1 MKPSA
6 LPFLL
11 CLLAVAPALRAEPWR
26 AWETAPDAPLAAT
39 FEASADTRRRDFVRN
54 DDGDGYA
61 SVYARAQCPGELVL
75 TRREPGSGKAHAE
88 NAENAENAES
98 RPPRVRTVRVETAFV
113 PGPKTQPPV
122 LPAGAHYEANPFLPF
137 PVPAGS
143 VDPWVFSVTATFP
156 DGAAWP
162 LRVPVRLPTGHWWSR
177 ELGSERFRVRWE
189 ARDAAGAVVARGVL
203 PDAFETG
210 GHGAET
216 HVVDARGDRMPAKSG
231 AARATPGTW
240 NAWPFLASSA
250 VDVVFDEQS
259 LRDAFGADDAA
270 AVRFLRRAA
279 LVGVGT
285 TGATR
290 LWPAAPD
297 LARARPLAA
306 AEIVGRSRG
315 NDHVWSFSQTTPGSR
330 KHWDK
335 DSWVK
340 RNEAERLLEPA
351 RIPDATL
358 GRRTTPFFGATVLFM
373 VTFAIGTALLLVR
386 FFALRRGEARL
397 AVWRALP
404 LWCAAAAA
412 FALFALPLF
421 LDRGPRADVTEW
433 RYGWPDAPEE
443 LRLAEGRFHSFDAAP
458 SSWTVPLD
466 AWFYAIPGANR
477 EKVPGTGPAETID
490 FAAGVRELRLPERTR
505 GKRETV
511 HAATFAPHGGPAVE
525 ISPDPDARAA
535 DFLWAVEAPAP
546 ENAEAATQP
555 APAEARDSFRQLL
568 RDWTCGD
575 PDRRSRVPARTVTA
589 RGDYAA
595 VWVFARGH
603 WYALGPMK
611 AGETRALD
619 RSQRVQDGMDA
630 ENKPYDNLL
639 AHAPFALDT
648 GRIVPVA
655 ESWLAR
661 DAKARNGSRETT
673 AEEEPAEEI
682 AEIQQVVVNGQT
694 IELPHM
700 IAKSVQKKDAPHPVT
715 RDFLDRLDDAFA
727 VALEAPPE
735 GASGRTAA
743 QALFLAPALGARGE
757 ISSRIVHVEVLP

>member
-1 MKPSA
+1 MKRTRTSY
-6 LPFLL
+6 LW
-11 CLLAVAPALRAEPWR
+11 LLAAVSAAGLAAPPALRAEPWC

-54 DDGDGYA
+54 ADGDGYA

-75 TRREPGSGKAHAE
+75 APASAGTA
-88 NAENAENAES
+88 
-98 RPPRVRTVRVETAFV
+98 PRIRSVRVETAFV
-113 PGPKTQPPV
+113 PGPKTEPPL
-122 LPAGAHYEANPFLPF
+122 LPAGAHYETNPFLPF

-143 VDPWVFSVTATFP
+143 ADPWVFSVTATFP
-156 DGAAWP
+156 DDAAWP

-177 ELGSERFRVRWE
+177 EPGTERFRVRWE
-189 ARDAAGAVVARGVL
+189 ARDAADAVVARGVL

-210 GHGAET
+210 GNGET
-216 HVVDARGDRMPAKSG
+216 HVVDARGDRMPAKSKD
-231 AARATPGTW
+231 ARATPGTW

-250 VDVVFDEQS
+250 VDVFFDEPA

-285 TGATR
+285 TGVPRHWT
-290 LWPAAPD
+290 AAPD
-297 LARARPLAA
+297 LARTRPLAA
-306 AEIVGRSRG
+306 AEFPGRSHG
-315 NDHVWSFSQTTPGSR
+315 DDHRWTFSQTTPGR
-330 KHWDK
+330 RTLWGEDHDGEQRE
-335 DSWVK
+335 V
-340 RNEAERLLEPA
+340 ERLLEPA

-358 GRRTTPFFGATVLFM
+358 DRKTRPFLGATVLFM
-373 VTFAIGTALLLVR
+373 VAFAIGTALLLVR
-386 FFALRRGEARL
+386 FFAMRRGEARL

-404 LWCAAAAA
+404 LWCAAASA
-412 FALFALPLF
+412 FALLALPLF

-443 LRLAEGRFHSFDAAP
+443 LRLAEGRFHSFDAAS
-458 SSWTVPLD
+458 SSWMVPLE

-477 EKVPGTGPAETID
+477 EKVSGTGPEEKID

-505 GKRETV
+505 GKRETAR
-511 HAATFAPHGGPAVE
+511 AAAFAPHGGPAVE

-546 ENAEAATQP
+546 EAA
-555 APAEARDSFRQLL
+555 APSAEARESFRRLL

-575 PDRRSRVPARTVTA
+575 PDRRSRIPVRTVTA

-630 ENKPYDNLL
+630 SNKPYDNLF
-639 AHAPFALDT
+639 AHAPFALDMS
-648 GRIVPVA
+648 RIVPVA

-661 DAKARNGSRETT
+661 DVKARGEP
-673 AEEEPAEEI
+673 AEKKLAEEI
-682 AEIQQVVVNGQT
+682 AEEIAEVPQIVVNGQT
-694 IELPHM
+694 IELPRKNPEF
-700 IAKSVQKKDAPHPVT
+700 AKKKDAPHPVT
-715 RDFLDRLDDAFA
+715 REFLERLDDAFA

-735 GASGRTAA
+735 SASGRTAA
-743 QALFLAPALGARGE
+743 QSLFLAPALGARGE

>member
-1 MKPSA
+1 MKRHPFVFPAPARAAVLAAA
-6 LPFLL
+6 L
-11 CLLAVAPALRAEPWR
+11 AAAPALRAEPWS
-26 AWETAPDAPLAAT
+26 AWSAKPDAPLAAT

-54 DDGDGYA
+54 ADGDGYA
-61 SVYARAQCPGELVL
+61 SVYARAPCPGDLVL
-75 TRREPGSGKAHAE
+75 SPAAGGS
-88 NAENAENAES
+88 
-98 RPPRVRTVRVETAFV
+98 PRVRSVRVETAFV

-122 LPAGAHYEANPFLPF
+122 LPKSAYYEANPFLPF

-143 VDPWVFSVTATFP
+143 ADPWVFSVTATFP
-156 DGAAWP
+156 DDAAWP
-162 LRVPVRLPTGHWWSR
+162 LRVPVRLPSGHWWSR
-177 ELGSERFRVRWE
+177 EPGTERFRVRWE

-203 PDAFETG
+203 PDAFETSG
-210 GHGAET
+210 RGASDIA
-216 HVVDARGDRMPAKSG
+216 VDARGDRMPAKSN

-250 VDVVFDEQS
+250 VDVAFDGQAF
-259 LRDAFGADDAA
+259 RDAFGADDAA

-279 LVGVGT
+279 LLGVGT
-285 TGATR
+285 PGASLHR
-290 LWPAAPD
+290 PAVPD
-297 LARARPLAA
+297 LARTRPLAV
-306 AEIVGRSRG
+306 AEIFGRSRG
-315 NDHVWSFSQTTPGSR
+315 DDHVWSFSQTTPGSR
-330 KHWDK
+330 KHWDE
-335 DSWVK
+335 DLAGE
-340 RNEAERLLEPA
+340 RREAERLLEPA
-351 RIPDATL
+351 RVPDATL
-358 GRRTTPFFGATVLFM
+358 GRTTGPFFGTTVLFM
-373 VTFAIGTALLLVR
+373 VAFVLGTALLLVR

-412 FALFALPLF
+412 FALLALPLF

-443 LRLAEGRFHSFDAAP
+443 LRLAEGRFHSFDAAS
-458 SSWTVPLD
+458 SSWTVPLE

-477 EKVPGTGPAETID
+477 EKVPGTGPEETVD

-505 GKRETV
+505 GKRETAR
-511 HAATFAPHGGPAVE
+511 AATFAPHDGPAVE

-535 DFLWAVEAPAP
+535 DFLWAVEAPA
-546 ENAEAATQP
+546 AEAA
-555 APAEARDSFRQLL
+555 APSAEVRESFRRLL

-575 PDRRSRVPARTVTA
+575 PDRGSRVPARTVAA
-589 RGDYAA
+589 RRDYAA

-630 ENKPYDNLL
+630 SNKPYDNLF
-639 AHAPFALDT
+639 AHAPFALDMR
-648 GRIVPVA
+648 RIVPVA

-661 DAKARNGSRETT
+661 DAKARGELV
-673 AEEEPAEEI
+673 EEI
-682 AEIQQVVVNGQT
+682 AEVPRIVVNGQT
-694 IELPHM
+694 IELPRKNTEF
-700 IAKSVQKKDAPHPVT
+700 AFAQKKEAPHPVT
-715 RDFLDRLDDAFA
+715 REFLERLDDAFA

-743 QALFLAPALGARGE
+743 QSLFLAPALGARGE